1 MVGGTD
7 IIAAAIAYCATDWK
21 TYLASTGSL
30 GIIAIITGLITVQ
43 KANLVSTEP
52 AARKSHISEISLV
65 AKKFFTSGEILRT
78 TLFVVREDEEI
89 KYPNKFKGTILTT
102 ALMCQFG
109 LSISVGNLAGDPF
122 INFALL
128 GTAG

>member
-21 TYLASTGSL
+21 TYVASTGSI
-30 GIIAIITGLITVQ
+30 GIIAITTGLITVQ
-43 KANLVSTEP
+43 KANLVSAEP
-52 AARKSHISEISLV
+52 AARKSHMNEISLV
-65 AKKFFTSGEILRT
+65 AKKFFTSGEILKT
-78 TLFVVREDEEI
+78 TLFVVRKDKEN
-89 KYPNKFKGTILTT
+89 KFPNKLKGTILTT

-122 INFALL
+122 VNFALL